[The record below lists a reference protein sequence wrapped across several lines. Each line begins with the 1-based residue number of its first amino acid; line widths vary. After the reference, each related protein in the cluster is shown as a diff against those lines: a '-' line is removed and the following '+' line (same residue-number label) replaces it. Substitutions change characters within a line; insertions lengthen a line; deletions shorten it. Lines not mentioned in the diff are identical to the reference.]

1 MKKNDALFNENI
13 SQFKYFFSY
22 YFLFILLRVFF
33 QETYN
38 TWLHKRYRDNSSTH
52 PKLNL
57 NLWSDVE
64 STSRYINQVYSI
76 SNTMN
81 KDIQVGWSVLIL

>member
-38 TWLHKRYRDNSSTH
+38 T
-52 PKLNL
+52 
-57 NLWSDVE
+57 
-64 STSRYINQVYSI
+64 
-76 SNTMN
+76 
-81 KDIQVGWSVLIL
+81 

>member
-22 YFLFILLRVFF
+22 YFLFILLQVFF

-38 TWLHKRYRDNSSTH
+38 T
-52 PKLNL
+52 
-57 NLWSDVE
+57 
-64 STSRYINQVYSI
+64 
-76 SNTMN
+76 
-81 KDIQVGWSVLIL
+81 